1 MKNVVRALALALVVT
16 GVAVSSHTASADTFM
31 PKMSNMPVPVCPP
44 DSPDGC
50 GVCAMRGCNQ

>member
-1 MKNVVRALALALVVT
+1 MKNLVRAFALALVVT
-16 GVAVSSHTASADTFM
+16 GAVATTHTASAHTLT
-31 PKMSNMPVPVCPP
+31 PRLSNLPVPVCPP